1 MDGRQYVRDWGGGL
15 VPMIGRLRKRKAKV
29 EIDEMGCI
37 ESSGRGSICFTHTR
51 FNYQLSD
58 RMRVDTGCLCLSISS

>member
-15 VPMIGRLRKRKAKV
+15 VPMIGRLRKAKV

-37 ESSGRGSICFTHTR
+37 ESSGRGSIGFYAYSFRLSAVGSYEGRHRMPYLYLR
-51 FNYQLSD
+51 F
-58 RMRVDTGCLCLSISS
+58 